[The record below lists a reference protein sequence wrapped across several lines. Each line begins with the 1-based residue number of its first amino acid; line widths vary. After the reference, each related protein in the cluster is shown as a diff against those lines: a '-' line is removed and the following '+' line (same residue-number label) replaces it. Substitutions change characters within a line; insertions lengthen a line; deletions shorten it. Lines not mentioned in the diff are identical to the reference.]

1 MRPRKNGLDY
11 YPLSVDFFNDDCIRA
26 ISNEF
31 GIRAEIVTLR
41 TILAIFKRGYYLNWN
56 KAEKIKLL
64 STLPGISINFLEQV
78 VQRLVKLNF
87 FHAELFETRAI
98 LTSTEIQALYFRS
111 TRRRQKG
118 KNLPYL
124 VSVDNNG
131 VSVYNNS
138 VSVDNNGVSVYNNS
152 VSVDNNG
159 VSAYN
164 NSVSVDNNGVSVYN
178 NSVSVY
184 NNSAKTENSPDFSNS
199 INRYNINN
207 NYNNISDIEKKN
219 KEKNKIKKEKE
230 KKTSQAT
237 STTPSKKEEKSCAK
251 KEERWVKLNPPTLE
265 EIISYC
271 QQQNSKIDPQA
282 FLAHYTS
289 IGWVYG
295 KSSHKVVNWK
305 ACIATWEARNKTN
318 NNGYRQSQDRTSYR
332 DTTAEYN
339 FSTADF

>member
-131 VSVYNNS
+131 VSV
-138 VSVDNNGVSVYNNS
+138 
-152 VSVDNNG
+152 
-159 VSAYN
+159 YN